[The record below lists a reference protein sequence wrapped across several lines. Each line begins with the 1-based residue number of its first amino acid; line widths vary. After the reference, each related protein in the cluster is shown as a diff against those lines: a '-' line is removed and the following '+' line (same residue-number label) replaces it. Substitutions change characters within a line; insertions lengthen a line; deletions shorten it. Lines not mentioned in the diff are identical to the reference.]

1 MIFDVWSYVP
11 THPKSKYHYDKQTEA
26 FLLGRERALLNIGNG
41 EWLEKGYKEYR
52 EACEEEPGPK
62 VEALFYGYKEVY
74 DKIKAE
80 EKK

>member
-11 THPKSKYHYDKQTEA
+11 THPKSKHYYDIQTEA
-26 FLLGRERALLNIGNG
+26 FLLGRERAFLNMDNH
-41 EWLEKGYKEYR
+41 WLEKGYKEYR

-62 VEALFYGYKEVY
+62 VEAFFYGYKEVY